1 MVEMAAMSTALCGLA
16 NKYGNG
22 GEDLRQAH
30 QKHMR
35 EELRRIPSQIQLA
48 GNSDAQ
54 NQAVANVLRGVPL
67 QRLMMTDSQD
77 PNYLAKPLL
86 KSMSKRLVR
95 VFLVD
100 PNASIPLDA
109 SMLYKSEEKLTDL
122 TDQELFFEM
131 PVQELLAKHNAL
143 RVTLVDKEASK
154 RSNKDVLLEPAKIRD
169 LTMTV
174 LVLETW

>member
-35 EELRRIPSQIQLA
+35 AQV
-48 GNSDAQ
+48 DQ

-109 SMLYKSEEKLTDL
+109 SMLFKSEEKLTDL

>member
-35 EELRRIPSQIQLA
+35 AQV
-48 GNSDAQ
+48 DQ

>member
-1 MVEMAAMSTALCGLA
+1 MVEMAAMSAAAYGIA
-16 NKYGNG
+16 NKYGKS

-35 EELRRIPSQIQLA
+35 AQL
-48 GNSDAQ
+48 DQ

-67 QRLMMTDSQD
+67 QRLMVTDSQD

-131 PVQELLAKHNAL
+131 PVQELLAQHNAL

-154 RSNKDVLLEPAKIRD
+154 RSNKEVLLEPAKIRD

>member
-35 EELRRIPSQIQLA
+35 AQV
-48 GNSDAQ
+48 DQ
-54 NQAVANVLRGVPL
+54 NQAVAAVLRGGVL
-67 QRLMMTDSQD
+67 SSRDWEAQD
-77 PNYLAKPLL
+77 PNRLGKPLI

-100 PNASIPLDA
+100 PNASVPLES
-109 SMLYKSEEKLTDL
+109 SMLFKCEEKLTDL

-131 PVQELLAKHNAL
+131 PVQELLAQHNAL

-154 RSNKDVLLEPAKIRD
+154 RSNKEVLLEPAKIRD

>member
-1 MVEMAAMSTALCGLA
+1 MVEMAAMSAAAYGIA
-16 NKYGNG
+16 NKYGKS

-30 QKHMR
+30 QKQMR
-35 EELRRIPSQIQLA
+35 AQQ
-48 GNSDAQ
+48 DQ
-54 NQAVANVLRGVPL
+54 NQTVANVLRGVPL
-67 QRLMMTDSQD
+67 QRLMAGDSQD

>member
-67 QRLMMTDSQD
+67 RRLMLDEAQNVPSEIF
-77 PNYLAKPLL
+77 

>member
-30 QKHMR
+30 QKQMR
-35 EELRRIPSQIQLA
+35 LQ
-48 GNSDAQ
+48 DQ
-54 NQAVANVLRGVPL
+54 NQTVANVLRGVPL

>member
-1 MVEMAAMSTALCGLA
+1 MVEMAAMSAAAYGIA

-35 EELRRIPSQIQLA
+35 AQL
-48 GNSDAQ
+48 DQ

-67 QRLMMTDSQD
+67 QRLMAGDSQD

-100 PNASIPLDA
+100 PNASVPLES
-109 SMLYKSEEKLTDL
+109 SMLFKCEEKLTDL

-131 PVQELLAKHNAL
+131 PVQELLAQHNAL

>member
-67 QRLMMTDSQD
+67 RRLMLDEAQNVPSEIF
-77 PNYLAKPLL
+77 

-154 RSNKDVLLEPAKIRD
+154 LSNKDVLLEPAKIRD